1 MIQSDNM
8 KIYSFNSSW
17 YKKLSFLFLAGTIGL
32 STLSSCKKD
41 IEDPLLL
48 TVSPS
53 YLVMNV
59 TGGTNLALT
68 IGASGPKNLQRF
80 KIETQDNTNNKVI
93 LLDTVLSWGS
103 KFSMLYNYTVPARSS
118 DYSIVLFFTVLDSD
132 GNTAQASRTLNVAH
146 TSTVPTEKTGLK
158 MSTKHSG
165 NSDAF
170 DLLNQTALM
179 STLEDPALQ
188 DIVDVVHATDAA
200 TISHSWKSSN
210 SAKFLPFDGFDYGN
224 ATKESIE
231 AAFVSGSSISQV
243 NGLSVGSI
251 VIVQTT
257 RGNVKRYYAIQITT
271 INEDT
276 VGDNDFY
283 LFSMKY

>member
-1 MIQSDNM
+1 
-8 KIYSFNSSW
+8 
-17 YKKLSFLFLAGTIGL
+17 
-32 STLSSCKKD
+32 
-41 IEDPLLL
+41 
-48 TVSPS
+48 
-53 YLVMNV
+53 MNV

-68 IGASGPKNLQRF
+68 INASGPKNLQRF
-80 KIETQDNTNNKVI
+80 KIEVQDNSNNKTL

-103 KFSMLYNYTVPARSS
+103 KFSLLYNYSIPARST
-118 DYSIVLFFTVLDSD
+118 DYSLVLFFTVLDSD
-132 GNTAQASRTLNVAH
+132 GNTDQASRTLNVAH
-146 TSTVPTEKTGLK
+146 TSTIPTAKTGLK
-158 MSTKHSG
+158 MATKHSG
-165 NSDAF
+165 NADAF
-170 DLLNQTALM
+170 DLLNQSALM
-179 STLEDPALQ
+179 SALDDASLQ
-188 DIVDVVHATDAA
+188 DVVDVPNTTDAA

-231 AAFVSGSSISQV
+231 AAYIAGSSVSQV
-243 NGLSVGSI
+243 NNLAEGSI